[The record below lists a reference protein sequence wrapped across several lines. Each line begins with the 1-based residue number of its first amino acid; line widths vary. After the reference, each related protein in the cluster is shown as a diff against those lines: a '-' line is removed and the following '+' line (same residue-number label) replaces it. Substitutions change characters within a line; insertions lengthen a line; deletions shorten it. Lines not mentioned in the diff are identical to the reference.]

1 MKGVNLTNAIAA
13 LRARVR
19 ARRSRDAAQLMQA
32 DLDVKAQEPY
42 SSQVQ
47 QALVGNR
54 DGMTL
59 NRVTATWVKTQL
71 NTKNKESQHG

>member
-19 ARRSRDAAQLMQA
+19 ARRSRDAQQLKQA
-32 DLDVKAQEPY
+32 DLDVKAQEPFA
-42 SSQVQ
+42 SQVQ

-59 NRVTATWVKTQL
+59 NKVTPGWVKQRL
-71 NTKNKESQHG
+71 AGKGCV

>member
-13 LRARVR
+13 MRARVR
-19 ARRSRDAAQLMQA
+19 ARHSGDGELLAQA
-32 DLDVKAQEPY
+32 DLDVKAQEPF

-47 QALVGNR
+47 QALIGNR

-59 NRVTATWVKTQL
+59 RNVTASWVKQQL
-71 NTKNKESQHG
+71 TSKGESHG